1 MLYKKL
7 NKKVDN
13 TEINK
18 YLKILQKFKIQKYLI
33 NIN

>member
-13 TEINK
+13 TEIYK
-18 YLKILQKFKIQKYLI
+18 YLKILQKLKIQKYLI